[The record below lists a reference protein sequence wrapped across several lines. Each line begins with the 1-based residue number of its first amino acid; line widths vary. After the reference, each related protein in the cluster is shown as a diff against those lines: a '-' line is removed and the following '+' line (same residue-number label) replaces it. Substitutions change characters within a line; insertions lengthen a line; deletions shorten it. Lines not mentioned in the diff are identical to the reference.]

1 VGEAVIKHGCPGVRA
16 CARELGHGE
25 DAKEGVMR
33 RHWKVATLLV
43 SLAWLAAAP
52 RISAQTT
59 LAPLKT
65 QWDNTRTLLEGIVA
79 QVPEDLYDFR
89 PTPEVRSFRELFT
102 HLIDENFRFMGQAAG
117 ETPPMEKSAIEQLKG
132 RDEILKALKDSYDY
146 GAKVWMG
153 MTEQKAMEM
162 IPGRGGQEQLR
173 WAPILVQIMDN
184 MDHYGNLVVY
194 VRLKGMVPART
205 AARQQQQ
212 PQQPPTQR

>member
-1 VGEAVIKHGCPGVRA
+1 VGEAVIKHGYPGVRA
-16 CARELGHGE
+16 YMREPGHGE
-25 DAKEGVMR
+25 NVKEGVMR
-33 RHWKVATLLV
+33 RQWRVATLLV

-52 RISAQTT
+52 YISAQTT
-59 LAPLKT
+59 ILAPLKT

-89 PTPEVRSFRELFT
+89 PTPEVRSFRELFA

-117 ETPPMEKSAIEQLKG
+117 ETPPMEKSAIEQLKS

-212 PQQPPTQR
+212 QAPTQR